1 MIVAAESGI
10 GARGMLRF
18 AAPPTRE
25 HAMSEQNRHEP
36 DRPSRPSSA
45 ARTPR
50 DADGHRALRRL
61 DEAQESAH
69 QAGGLP
75 RRDGFPKDDRR
86 SSARLTDR
94 ERSERWP
101 LG

>member
-1 MIVAAESGI
+1 
-10 GARGMLRF
+10 
-18 AAPPTRE
+18 
-25 HAMSEQNRHEP
+25 MSEQNRHEP
-36 DRPSRPSSA
+36 DRPNRASSTARP
-45 ARTPR
+45 PR

-69 QAGGLP
+69 QASRGP
-75 RRDGFPKDDRR
+75 ARRDGFPKDDRR

>member
-1 MIVAAESGI
+1 
-10 GARGMLRF
+10 
-18 AAPPTRE
+18 
-25 HAMSEQNRHEP
+25 MSEQNRHEP
-36 DRPSRPSSA
+36 DVPNFPSSA
-45 ARTPR
+45 AGPPR
-50 DADGHRALRRL
+50 EADGYRALRRL

-69 QAGGLP
+69 QDGRDVA

-86 SSARLTDR
+86 SSARLTER